1 MAFLEVAFERGRF
14 RTAEPFPQV
23 YGSPAAGLG
32 QAPENEHGHGNVG
45 ISEDRTNGKPN
56 QQKQSSFIQTKLA
69 SVATV
74 ESVRPRP
81 KIQGEG

>member
-32 QAPENEHGHGNVG
+32 QAPENGNVG